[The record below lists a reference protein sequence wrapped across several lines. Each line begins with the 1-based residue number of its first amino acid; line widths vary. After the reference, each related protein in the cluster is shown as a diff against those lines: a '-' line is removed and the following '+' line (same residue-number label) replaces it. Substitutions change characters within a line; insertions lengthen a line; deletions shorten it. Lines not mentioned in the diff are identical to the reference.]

1 MGVVVVGVVP
11 VLVVFLLIFLL
22 GVLFEEQTFMFPVG
36 RELKV
41 LQRVEVDY
49 SASLCLQPGLG
60 GRHQSL
66 GEYSQLDKDKD
77 KDKSLPSTQSRAFP
91 LGVRQKVL
99 RNILACRSLP
109 CKIMPEE

>member
-1 MGVVVVGVVP
+1 
-11 VLVVFLLIFLL
+11 
-22 GVLFEEQTFMFPVG
+22 MFPVG

-66 GEYSQLDKDKD
+66 GEYSQLDKDEDKDKD
-77 KDKSLPSTQSRAFP
+77 KDKSLPSSRSRAYP
-91 LGVRQKVL
+91 LGVRHEVL
-99 RNILACRSLP
+99 RNILAAADRSLA
-109 CKIMPEE
+109 KLMSEE

>member
-1 MGVVVVGVVP
+1 
-11 VLVVFLLIFLL
+11 
-22 GVLFEEQTFMFPVG
+22 MFPVG

-77 KDKSLPSTQSRAFP
+77 KDKDKSLPYSRSRAYP
-91 LGVRQKVL
+91 LGVRHKVL
-99 RNILACRSLP
+99 RNILAAADRSLA
-109 CKIMPEE
+109 KVMSEE